1 VTTGVVGTAPEIAD
15 VRPTPTDEEMAA
27 IVAAIAMTWPQPTPV
42 VEQPVPTTPAWRFS
56 GRWWA
61 RPVAARRDR
70 PW

>member
-1 VTTGVVGTAPEIAD
+1 VTAPEVAD

-27 IVAAIAMTWPQPTPV
+27 IVAAIAMTWPQPPPV
-42 VEQPVPTTPAWRFS
+42 VERSVPSTPAWRFS